1 VTPVPDR
8 CTFSIIIPVLHESK
22 IINTVIRSL
31 QNQKTS
37 DPFEVIVVDG
47 SPTQDTLRVI
57 SDKNIKKYSSQQ
69 GRGYQMNHGAAHASG
84 EILVF
89 LHADTLIPTNA
100 LSVIKETLQN
110 QQLIGGAFT
119 LQIDSQRFLLR
130 MIALS
135 STLRSRITRAPYGDQ
150 VIFLR
155 KNYFDTIGG
164 YKNIPLMEDVELM
177 RRIYKKK
184 GDIIILPTPVITSDR
199 RWNQEGFLYTTL
211 RDALIIFLYWCG
223 MPPEKLAR
231 FYPWQKA

>member
-1 VTPVPDR
+1 MTPVPDR

-110 QQLIGGAFT
+110 QQLIGGAFS
-119 LQIDSQRFLLR
+119 LQIDSRRFLLR
-130 MIALS
+130 MIARF

-199 RWNQEGFLYTTL
+199 RWNQEGFLFTTL
-211 RDALIIFLYWCG
+211 RDTLIIFLYWCG